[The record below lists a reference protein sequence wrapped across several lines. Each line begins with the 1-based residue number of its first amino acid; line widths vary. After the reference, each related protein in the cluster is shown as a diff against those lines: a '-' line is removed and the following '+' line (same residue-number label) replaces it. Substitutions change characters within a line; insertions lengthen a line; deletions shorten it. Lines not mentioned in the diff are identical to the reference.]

1 VILPE
6 NIGTGIYEMQVV
18 AKCLY
23 EGEPVESPK
32 KDVRINV
39 KSKVNLLGTVIIVMV
54 LVVAMLGVAVFTIRL
69 ARR

>member
-1 VILPE
+1 
-6 NIGTGIYEMQVV
+6 MQVV

-23 EGEPVESPK
+23 EGEPVESPD

-39 KSKVNLLGTVIIVMV
+39 KSRVNLLGTIIIVTV
-54 LVVAMLGVAVFTIRL
+54 LVAAMLGVAVFTIRL